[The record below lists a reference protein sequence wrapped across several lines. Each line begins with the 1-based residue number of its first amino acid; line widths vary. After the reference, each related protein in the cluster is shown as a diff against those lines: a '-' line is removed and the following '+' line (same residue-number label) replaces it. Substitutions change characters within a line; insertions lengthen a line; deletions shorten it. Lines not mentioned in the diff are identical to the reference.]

1 MALHRETGD
10 RWGIAWLLS
19 ILARVEA
26 CQGEHTAAL
35 VLYEESLARAR
46 KIGSKLIIACCLEGM
61 SSVLVAQGEPKQE
74 LRLWGAAVALREN
87 MGAPIWPVERA
98 SYERLVTVVLSQL

>member
-26 CQGEHTAAL
+26 CQGEHAAAL
-35 VLYEESLARAR
+35 VLYEESLASAR
-46 KIGSKLIIACCLEGM
+46 KIGSKLIIAVCLEGM
-61 SSVLVAQGEPKQE
+61 ASLAATQGEPA
-74 LRLWGAAVALREN
+74 RPARPSGPAAPLRETI
-87 MGAPIWPVERA
+87 GPPISPVDPACYQRF
-98 SYERLVTVVLSQL
+98 LPVL